1 MFQLV
6 MTREHTVQWGKLD
19 RISSDKFMVR
29 CAYEVAMYTKE
40 HVRSNIVISSN
51 HLLLEVPDKPPFIV

>member
-1 MFQLV
+1 MA
-6 MTREHTVQWGKLD
+6 RENTVQWGKQD

-29 CAYEVAMYTKE
+29 CAYEVAVYAKE
-40 HVRSNIVISSN
+40 HISSNIVISSN